1 MFTIKTIGVDL
12 AKNVFSIHSV
22 DAYGKCVL
30 RKTVKRNKLLDTFAK
45 LPPCLIGMEA
55 CSGAHH
61 WARELLKLGHNPKIM
76 ASKFVIP
83 YRQNEKNDA
92 NDAEAICEAVSRPKT
107 RFVSIK
113 SEEQQAVLCLHRIR
127 QGLIK
132 TRTATINQLRGLLS
146 EFGIVM
152 PQGRYSAQNTIGSV
166 LEDAENGLPI
176 LARELLQD
184 LSNKIQNLNLEV
196 LHYDRRVSALVREM
210 ASAKTLMDIPG
221 VGEHS
226 ASAIVATVNDAKQF
240 GSSRQFAAWIGLVP
254 RQHST
259 GGHVHLGRISKRG
272 EKHIRTLLIHG
283 ARAVI
288 ARCKEKTDHNSIW
301 LNQLVER
308 RGYKRA
314 AVALAAKNAR
324 IIWALLTTGKE
335 YKINYVNG

>member
-1 MFTIKTIGVDL
+1 MSTIQTIGVDL
-12 AKNVFSIHSV
+12 AKNVFSIHGV

-30 RKTVKRNKLLDTFAK
+30 RKTVKRNKLLNTFANI
-45 LPPCLIGMEA
+45 PPCIVGMEA

-61 WARELLKLGHNPKIM
+61 WSRELKKLGHTPKIM

-107 RFVSIK
+107 RFVSVK

-127 QGLIK
+127 HALVK
-132 TRTATINQLRGLLS
+132 NRTATINQLRGLLS
-146 EFGIVM
+146 EFGVII
-152 PQGRYSAQNTIGSV
+152 PQGRYPLQKMVPGI
-166 LEDAENGLPI
+166 LEDAENGIPF
-176 LARELLQD
+176 LARELLSD
-184 LSNKIQNLNLEV
+184 LMNNIRHLNEEILR
-196 LHYDRRVSALVREM
+196 YDRKVYRLSKEM
-210 ASAKTLMDIPG
+210 TQAAKLMSVPG

-226 ASAIVATVNDAKQF
+226 ATAIVATVSDGKQF

-254 RQHST
+254 RQYST

-288 ARCKEKTDHNSIW
+288 ARCKEKTDRTSLW
-301 LNQLVER
+301 LQQLVER

-324 IIWALLTTGKE
+324 IIWALLTTENE
-335 YKINYVNG
+335 YKANYISG

>member
-1 MFTIKTIGVDL
+1 MSNIQTIGVDL
-12 AKNVFSIHSV
+12 AKNVFSIHGV

-30 RKTVKRNKLLDTFAK
+30 RKTVKRNKLLDTFAT
-45 LPPCLIGMEA
+45 LPPCIVGMEA

-61 WARELLKLGHNPKIM
+61 WSRELRKLGHTPKIM

-107 RFVSIK
+107 RFVSVK

-127 QGLIK
+127 HSLVK
-132 TRTATINQLRGLLS
+132 NRTATINQLRGLLS
-146 EFGIVM
+146 EFGIII
-152 PQGRYSAQNTIGSV
+152 PQGRYPLQKMVPDI
-166 LEDAENGLPI
+166 LEDAENGIPF
-176 LARELLQD
+176 LARELLSD
-184 LSNKIQNLNLEV
+184 LVNNIRQLNEEILR
-196 LHYDRRVSALVREM
+196 YDRKVYLLSKEM
-210 ASAKTLMDIPG
+210 KQAAKLMAVPG

-226 ASAIVATVNDAKQF
+226 ATAIVATVCDGKQF

-254 RQHST
+254 RQYST

-288 ARCKEKTDHNSIW
+288 ARCKEKTDRNSLW
-301 LNQLVER
+301 LQQLVER

-324 IIWALLTTGKE
+324 IIWALLTTENE
-335 YKINYVNG
+335 YKANYISG

>member
-1 MFTIKTIGVDL
+1 
-12 AKNVFSIHSV
+12 
-22 DAYGKCVL
+22 
-30 RKTVKRNKLLDTFAK
+30 
-45 LPPCLIGMEA
+45 
-55 CSGAHH
+55 
-61 WARELLKLGHNPKIM
+61 M

-146 EFGIVM
+146 EFGLVM
-152 PQGRYSAQNTIGSV
+152 PQSRYSAQNSINNI
-166 LEDAENGLPI
+166 LEDPENGLPMM
-176 LARELLQD
+176 ARELLQD
-184 LSNKIQNLNLEV
+184 LSSKIQSLNLEI
-196 LHYDRRVSALVREM
+196 LHYDRRVSAIVQEM
-210 ASAKTLMDIPG
+210 ASAKALMDIPG

-226 ASAIVATVNDAKQF
+226 ASTIVATVNDDKQF
-240 GSSRQFAAWIGLVP
+240 GSSCQFAAWIGLVP
-254 RQHST
+254 RQYST

-283 ARAVI
+283 ARAI
-288 ARCKEKTDHNSIW
+288 IFRCKEKTDRNSLW
-301 LNQLVER
+301 LQQLVER
-308 RGYKRA
+308 RCYKRA

-324 IIWALLTTGKE
+324 IIWALLTTGNK
-335 YKINYVNG
+335 YKANYISG